1 MRNLYGSATEF
12 PPESVRARNDS
23 LVAAGT
29 AVARAFDSDRTTL
42 QEINMSKLGHV
53 VEAVE
58 KYNQFVLDE
67 VKRARTDRKF
77 GQQMI
82 ERWSEIKAKTPIG
95 TAPTGLKL
103 PRLALPEIDE
113 PGEITRYLL
122 GDGLPGEFPY
132 LNGAYREMYLEP
144 LNELGTESGSY
155 EKNGDGKKA
164 KLNGSAAA
172 AGASPAM
179 LKARQPTRL
188 PPQETE
194 EPTRLFSGMG
204 LAEDTNE
211 RFHYLGAHQ
220 RSKRLSTAFDGLT
233 LYGIDSDAPGVFGK
247 IGEGGVAVDTVE
259 DMERLYAGFDMG
271 APNFSASMTIS
282 GPAPIIMAMYIA
294 AAKRRF
300 GKAVVPKLR
309 GTIQADIFK
318 EVQAQNETIF
328 PVEASLRFLADMM
341 EYTTREMPRWY
352 PVSISGYHIGEA
364 GSTPVQ
370 QAAYTLS
377 NGFAYAEMMAA
388 RGIPVDEFGPRLS
401 FFLDCGLDVEYIALA
416 RVSRRIWAIGMRDA
430 FGAGT
435 KAQMFKLHTQT
446 SGRSL
451 VASEFKNNLTRTA
464 AELMLAYMNGTNSC
478 HSNSADEPFTTPSE
492 EWIRLAAHGQAILL
506 DESGIFK
513 HTMNMLSGSPGMKAV
528 ERAVEAAILEE
539 FRQIEDLGGV
549 VAAIEHRYQRSQ
561 IQNAAHRY
569 EQQIYNGTRP
579 IIALNKYRN
588 ANEEPPEIELA
599 RTPRTKQQLQVD
611 RLKVFKKKNAAQA
624 GKALEQ
630 LAAVVETD
638 ENCFPAL
645 LEAVEVCSLGQISG
659 RLQEIVGRFRP
670 MV

>member
-1 MRNLYGSATEF
+1 
-12 PPESVRARNDS
+12 
-23 LVAAGT
+23 
-29 AVARAFDSDRTTL
+29 
-42 QEINMSKLGHV
+42 MSKLGAV

-58 KYNQFVLDE
+58 EHGRFVLE
-67 VKRARTDRKF
+67 QVRRARSDQKF
-77 GQQMI
+77 AQAVV
-82 ERWSEIKAKTPIG
+82 ERWNKIKTETPIAK
-95 TAPTGLKL
+95 APTGLPL

-113 PGEITRYLL
+113 PGEIARYLF
-122 GDGLPGEFPY
+122 GEGLPGEFPY

-144 LNELGTESGSY
+144 LREIETGSY
-155 EKNGDGKKA
+155 GNKKSPNGSSAKKNGA
-164 KLNGSAAA
+164 
-172 AGASPAM
+172 
-179 LKARQPTRL
+179 QP
-188 PPQETE
+188 PE
-194 EPTRLFSGMG
+194 EPTRLFSGLM
-204 LAEDTNE
+204 LAEDTNK
-211 RFHYLGAHQ
+211 RFHFLSAHQ
-220 RSKRLSTAFDGLT
+220 RSKRLSTAFDGPT
-233 LYGIDSDAPGVFGK
+233 LYGIDSDADGVFGK

-259 DMERLYAGFDMG
+259 DMVRLYDGFELG

-294 AAKRRF
+294 AAKHRF
-300 GKAVVPKLR
+300 GPKVVPNLR

-328 PVEASLRFLADMM
+328 PTEASLRFLCDMI
-341 EYTTREMPRWY
+341 EWTTANMPRWY

-377 NGFAYAEMMAA
+377 NGFAYAEMLTA
-388 RGIPVDEFGPRLS
+388 RGVAVDQFAPRLS

-416 RVSRRIWAIGMRDA
+416 RVSRKIWAIGMRDV
-430 FGAGT
+430 FGANARG
-435 KAQMFKLHTQT
+435 QMFKLHTQT

-451 VASEFKNNLTRTA
+451 IAAEFKNNLTRTA

-506 DESGIFK
+506 EESGIFK

-528 ERAVEAAILEE
+528 ERAVEKAILDE
-539 FRQIEDLGGV
+539 FREIESLGGV
-549 VAAIEHRYQRSQ
+549 LAAVENRYQRSQ

-569 EQQIYNGTRP
+569 EQQIYDGTRP
-579 IIALNKYRN
+579 IVGLNRYRN
-588 ANEEPPEIELA
+588 GADEMPEIELA
-599 RTPRTKQQLQVD
+599 RTPRAKQKLQVE
-611 RLKVFKKKNAAQA
+611 RLKKFKKKNAE
-624 GKALEQ
+624 KSKHALDK
-630 LAAVVETD
+630 LAAVVERG

-645 LEAVEVCSLGQISG
+645 LEAVEVCSLGQITG